1 MKKPDLKNIWN
12 NKKFRHGGLSAVLA
26 VIVVAVAVLLNVGV
40 SMIETRFNLSVDMS
54 KNQMFSISE
63 QTKRTLSSL
72 DEPVKI
78 YGLMRTGNENV
89 YISELMDNYRKL
101 APDYITTQV
110 VDPVQNPTFARQFT
124 DVELSENSV
133 IITNEDGSKVRA
145 IDYYDMFEL
154 GYDSSTYSTYA
165 RSFKGEQKITNAITF
180 VTADSVTNA
189 YFLSGH
195 KEVALSDLSYLIEY
209 LEGENL
215 AVSEL
220 PGTELSK
227 LQQGDI
233 LIIASPQTDLTDEER
248 QIIKEFLENDGYML
262 YMTDPGYG
270 TLPNF
275 ESLIELYNVTFNHD
289 VVMETS
295 QSNYYNYPTFIV
307 PNVGTHESVSGLT
320 ENSQVAVL
328 PYAQSF
334 TLPQIEQ
341 TAISVEAILTTSEG
355 AYGKTNLEST
365 TAEMEDGD
373 IPGPLTVGLVIRE
386 VDQDGEDAGT
396 KIVLLGNSNFVT
408 NQSFY
413 GLSGNTDLFLGSVKW
428 MMGQSDTVTIVGK
441 NLLGNSLRFTSALQ
455 MYVLSGISILG
466 LPLVVLVC
474 GMVVWLRR
482 RHL

>member
-1 MKKPDLKNIWN
+1 M
-12 NKKFRHGGLSAVLA
+12 
-26 VIVVAVAVLLNVGV
+26 
-40 SMIETRFNLSVDMS
+40 
-54 KNQMFSISE
+54 
-63 QTKRTLSSL
+63 
-72 DEPVKI
+72 
-78 YGLMRTGNENV
+78 
-89 YISELMDNYRKL
+89 
-101 APDYITTQV
+101 
-110 VDPVQNPTFARQFT
+110 
-124 DVELSENSV
+124 
-133 IITNEDGSKVRA
+133 
-145 IDYYDMFEL
+145 
-154 GYDSSTYSTYA
+154 
-165 RSFKGEQKITNAITF
+165 
-180 VTADSVTNA
+180 TADSVTNA

-195 KEVALSDLSYLIEY
+195 KEVALSDLSHLIEY

-248 QIIKEFLENDGYML
+248 QIIKEVLENDGYML

-307 PNVGTHESVSGLT
+307 PNVGAHESVSGLT

-341 TAISVEAILTTSEG
+341 TTISVEAILTTSEG

>member
-1 MKKPDLKNIWN
+1 M
-12 NKKFRHGGLSAVLA
+12 
-26 VIVVAVAVLLNVGV
+26 
-40 SMIETRFNLSVDMS
+40 
-54 KNQMFSISE
+54 
-63 QTKRTLSSL
+63 
-72 DEPVKI
+72 
-78 YGLMRTGNENV
+78 
-89 YISELMDNYRKL
+89 
-101 APDYITTQV
+101 
-110 VDPVQNPTFARQFT
+110 
-124 DVELSENSV
+124 
-133 IITNEDGSKVRA
+133 
-145 IDYYDMFEL
+145 
-154 GYDSSTYSTYA
+154 
-165 RSFKGEQKITNAITF
+165 
-180 VTADSVTNA
+180 
-189 YFLSGH
+189 
-195 KEVALSDLSYLIEY
+195 
-209 LEGENL
+209 
-215 AVSEL
+215 
-220 PGTELSK
+220 
-227 LQQGDI
+227 
-233 LIIASPQTDLTDEER
+233 
-248 QIIKEFLENDGYML
+248 
-262 YMTDPGYG
+262 
-270 TLPNF
+270 
-275 ESLIELYNVTFNHD
+275 TFNHD